1 MDMEYL
7 KKAKQFLT
15 ENRDV
20 EELRREIMELSS
32 KQAALNYKLY
42 DAYITNRT
50 LAIRI
55 YGYLSENLLMGG
67 NRLPEDAK
75 EIVDKY
81 LMAGR
86 KKHER

>member
-7 KKAKQFLT
+7 KRAKQFLA
-15 ENRDV
+15 ENGNV
-20 EELRREIMELSS
+20 EKLKREIMELSS
-32 KQAALNYKLY
+32 KQAAFNYKLY
-42 DAYITNRT
+42 DTYITNRT

-67 NRLPEDAK
+67 DELPEDAK

-81 LMAGR
+81 LMTGR
-86 KKHER
+86 KKHEH